1 MRVFGRVVGVA
12 TRKVT
17 LSLDVGALALAEIA
31 AARAGLSTSAW
42 MSRAARRE
50 AIRTGYTPQV
60 DSDHQAAELAAADEA
75 DRLAA
80 EEDMRAAG

>member
-1 MRVFGRVVGVA
+1 MT

-17 LSLDVGALALAEIA
+17 LSLDVGSLRLAEAA
-31 AARAGLSTSAW
+31 AARAGLSISAW

-50 AIRTGYTPQV
+50 AIRTGYYNPRANE
-60 DSDHQAAELAAADEA
+60 DRQAAELAAADEA
-75 DRLAA
+75 ERAAA

>member
-1 MRVFGRVVGVA
+1 MT

-17 LSLDVGALALAEIA
+17 LSLDVGSLRLAEAA

-50 AIRTGYTPQV
+50 AIRTGYYTARANE
-60 DSDHQAAELAAADEA
+60 DRQAAELAAADEA
-75 DRLAA
+75 ERAAA